1 MPPSLLGPLAVIGAA
16 TLWGSN
22 HVVARGIHEAVPLLA
37 MVFWR
42 WSLAI
47 AILIP
52 FSWASLTRDWPELKR
67 HWRYLLVTGFVGVGI
82 FSLLLFAGAYE
93 TQALQVGL
101 LNATTPIWVLVLARL
116 LRGDQVRVPQV
127 LGIALGILGVVILLT
142 RGELMRL
149 GGVEWH
155 RGDLWSILAAITF
168 AWFSLRL
175 RDRPPTIS
183 QTSLTVATGSAGLLV
198 SLPLYLWHL
207 SMGGGI
213 ALHDPSAPNATTM
226 LAAMAF
232 IVVGPTLLG
241 NLFWNIGCSAI
252 GAKRAAPFLYL
263 SPVVSSILAVLVLG
277 EPLRAYHFLG
287 AIPVLIGLVLVS
299 RR

>member
-47 AILIP
+47 AILVP
-52 FSWASLTRDWPELKR
+52 FSWGALTRDWPELKR
-67 HWRYLLVTGFVGVGI
+67 HWRYLFTTGFVGVGI

-116 LRGDQVRVPQV
+116 FRGEAVRASQV
-127 LGIALGILGVVILLT
+127 LGIALGIFGVVVLLT
-142 RGELMRL
+142 RGDLMRL

-168 AWFSLRL
+168 AWFSAPGKEFFAFAQEAWQESGRVTW
-175 RDRPPTIS
+175 PTRKETI
-183 QTSLTVATGSAGLLV
+183 QTTAIVFAFVVVMALFLFTVDTTLAWIVKLLTG
-198 SLPLYLWHL
+198 
-207 SMGGGI
+207 
-213 ALHDPSAPNATTM
+213 
-226 LAAMAF
+226 
-232 IVVGPTLLG
+232 
-241 NLFWNIGCSAI
+241 
-252 GAKRAAPFLYL
+252 RA
-263 SPVVSSILAVLVLG
+263 
-277 EPLRAYHFLG
+277 E
-287 AIPVLIGLVLVS
+287 
-299 RR
+299 

>member
-16 TLWGSN
+16 ALWGSN

-37 MVFWR
+37 MAFWR

-52 FSWASLTRDWPELKR
+52 FSWGALKRDWPELKR
-67 HWRYLLVTGFVGVGI
+67 YWRYLLSTGYVGVGI

-116 LRGDQVRVPQV
+116 FRGEPVRASQV
-127 LGIALGILGVVILLT
+127 LGIALGILGVVVLLT
-142 RGELMRL
+142 RGDLMRL
-149 GGVEWH
+149 GAVEWH
-155 RGDLWSILAAITF
+155 RGDLWSILAAMTF

-175 RDRPPTIS
+175 RRRPPTIS
-183 QTSLTVATGSAGLLV
+183 QTSLAVAMGTAGLLV
-198 SLPLYLWHL
+198 SFPLFVWHVAT
-207 SMGGGI
+207 GGGI
-213 ALHDPSAPNATTM
+213 ALHDPTAPNASAM

-241 NLFWNIGCSAI
+241 NLFWNMGCSAI
-252 GAKRAAPFLYL
+252 GAQRAAPFLYL
-263 SPVVSSILAVLVLG
+263 APVVSSVLAVLVLG
-277 EPLRAYHFLG
+277 ESLRAYHFLG
-287 AIPVLIGLVLVS
+287 AIPVLTGLVLVS